1 MDQHLEGKVELDQV
15 AEMVE
20 VEEVAPNQ
28 VLEEETLE
36 DNLVLILAQE
46 AQAAVAAAVDVYQE
60 ILEQDVVL
68 EEQQHLVDLVDLDS
82 QELFMYIL
90 ELRPL
95 L

>member
-1 MDQHLEGKVELDQV
+1 MDQHLEDKVELDQV

-36 DNLVLILAQE
+36 GNLVLILAQE
-46 AQAAVAAAVDVYQE
+46 AQAAVAAVVDVYQE